1 MLQKGESWQTRH
13 WGFWFSTWGTQFLL
27 LWEEAKH
34 PDFCFEIHIDVRS
47 AEVGASFEV
56 RNTSQSAYVLKSL
69 AQKVAGS
76 TALGPS
82 LALETVLEV
91 VSSVTG
97 RMPWIWFLL
106 IQVFQ
111 ELTVE
116 ISVANSWCLAIALK
130 IIT

>member
-1 MLQKGESWQTRH
+1 M
-13 WGFWFSTWGTQFLL
+13 
-27 LWEEAKH
+27 
-34 PDFCFEIHIDVRS
+34 RS
-47 AEVGASFEV
+47 AEVGTSFEV
-56 RNTSQSAYVLKSL
+56 RNTSQSAYVPKSL
-69 AQKVAGS
+69 AQKVVGS

-106 IQVFQ
+106 IPVFQ
-111 ELTVE
+111 ELTVDV
-116 ISVANSWCLAIALK
+116 SVANSWCLAIALK